1 MCPCAPGTDIAFLG
15 GIINHVLANEKFFRE
30 YVVAYTNAAAI
41 LTEDYAD
48 TEDLDGVFS
57 GLDTDS
63 RSYDFHT
70 WQYEGLEVQAASGER
85 DKEYEAALLGI
96 GVASYTAA
104 LISDTAVPAWHD
116 GYREMPFIFVGS
128 AATAAGGLG
137 MLAAPGRES
146 GPARNLALVGVVA
159 ELAAAKLME
168 RRMGMVA
175 EPYHSGKSGAY
186 MKASQ
191 LLSALGAAGALA
203 RGRSRMA
210 SRLAGAALLAASAAT
225 RWGIFHAGLAS
236 SEDPKYTVVPQ
247 RERL

>member
-1 MCPCAPGTDIAFLG
+1 PGPRARERACAVLWGPWCSNAPGLPGRRGARRSYTLTPGSPGPARSPTSMCPCAPGTDIAFLG

-116 GYREMPFIFVGS
+116 G
-128 AATAAGGLG
+128 
-137 MLAAPGRES
+137 
-146 GPARNLALVGVVA
+146 
-159 ELAAAKLME
+159 
-168 RRMGMVA
+168 
-175 EPYHSGKSGAY
+175 
-186 MKASQ
+186 
-191 LLSALGAAGALA
+191 
-203 RGRSRMA
+203 
-210 SRLAGAALLAASAAT
+210 
-225 RWGIFHAGLAS
+225 
-236 SEDPKYTVVPQ
+236 
-247 RERL
+247 